1 MRQLTFKVASAI
13 TAFIMLSCGNN
24 YIIPE
29 KDMVKILTKIYLTD
43 GITFTSAHSNL
54 YGHDTIAYYEPIIQS
69 FGYNTAQ
76 FDSSIKYYSKKTEK
90 FDIIFD
96 KVVLELTRLQDK
108 EKLQS
113 ENEPSML
120 DASDPNENLWPL
132 KAQWDMAIDHTTNPF
147 LGFDIPVQGLGD
159 YSFSFDAQVF
169 PDDEAVNARHY
180 IFFYFDDSTPVGVRE
195 NSILTPYIK
204 DGNVHSYSYTFTL
217 KNLQITH
224 LKGWL
229 YDHGSADNTFKRHA
243 IFSNFKVTYTPKDIE
258 QKQEQNN
265 PPKVSKKELKK
276 LVKNIPVR

>member
-1 MRQLTFKVASAI
+1 MRPLTFKITSAI
-13 TAFIMLSCGNN
+13 AAFIMLSCGNG

-43 GITFTSAHSNL
+43 GITFTSSHSNL
-54 YGHDTIAYYEPIIQS
+54 YGHDSIAYYEPIILS
-69 FGYNTAQ
+69 FGYTTAQ
-76 FDSSIKYYSKKTEK
+76 FDSSIKYYSKRTEK
-90 FDIIFD
+90 FDNIFD

-113 ENEPSML
+113 EPTNIDS
-120 DASDPNENLWPL
+120 SDPNGNLWPL

-159 YSFSFDAQVF
+159 YTFSFDAQIF

-180 IFFYFDDSTPVGVRE
+180 IFFYFDDNTPVGVRE
-195 NSILTPYIK
+195 NSILTPYTK

-229 YDHGSADNTFKRHA
+229 YDNGSNEDTFKRHA
-243 IFSNFKVTYTPKDIE
+243 IFSNFKVTYIPTSADS
-258 QKQEQNN
+258 KQDGNN
-265 PPKVSKKELKK
+265 PKKVTKRELKK
-276 LVKNIPVR
+276 LIKDIPAQ

>member
-1 MRQLTFKVASAI
+1 MRQLTFKATSAI
-13 TAFIMLSCGNN
+13 AAFILLSCGNS

-43 GITFTSAHSNL
+43 GITLSSAHSNL

-69 FGYNTAQ
+69 FGYTTTQ

-108 EKLQS
+108 EKLQ
-113 ENEPSML
+113 NEPSML
-120 DASDPNENLWPL
+120 DASDPNGNLWPL
-132 KAQWDMAIDHTTNPF
+132 KAQWDMAIDHTTNPH

-159 YSFSFDAQVF
+159 YTFSFDAQVF
-169 PDDEAVNARHY
+169 PDDEAVDVRHY
-180 IFFYFDDSTPVGVRE
+180 IFFYFDDGTPVGVRE
-195 NSILTPYIK
+195 NSILSPYIK
-204 DGNVHSYSYTFTL
+204 DGNVHSFAYTFTL

-229 YDHGSADNTFKRHA
+229 YDHGSTDNTFKRHA
-243 IFSNFKVTYTPKDIE
+243 VYSNFKVTYTPKVIE
-258 QKQEQNN
+258 QEQNN
-265 PPKVSKKELKK
+265 PQKVTKKELKK
-276 LVKNIPVR
+276 LVKDIPVR